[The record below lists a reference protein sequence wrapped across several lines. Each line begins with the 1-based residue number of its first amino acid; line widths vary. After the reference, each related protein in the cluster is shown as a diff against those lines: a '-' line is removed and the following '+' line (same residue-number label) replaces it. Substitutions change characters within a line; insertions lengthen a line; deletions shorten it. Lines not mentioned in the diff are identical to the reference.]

1 MKLYLEI
8 LLWVATADLKDL
20 ICKKNLNEGWFTR
33 HRTIIGSA
41 EKFTNENKTLT
52 TILFASFLVSPQ
64 SFDRLVG
71 SGQVVT
77 LRVRSFL
84 VAIFF
89 NSVIGVLKKD
99 FKSYIKVNSNDNNKN
114 KSLSRT

>member
-1 MKLYLEI
+1 MGCYYGSKRFDLQKKL
-8 LLWVATADLKDL
+8 
-20 ICKKNLNEGWFTR
+20 NSGWFAR

-52 TILFASFLVSPQ
+52 RILFASFLFSPQ

-77 LRVRSFL
+77 LQVRSLL